1 MSEVSITGK
10 NNIKILNY
18 YAEKAKEKIDINNNL
33 HRIYNLYINYINEI
47 KNILSNKEKIEQNIT
62 NLNNNLKNNINN
74 IKTENQKLKKKYDD
88 YCRKC
93 TDELEME
100 RPILEQVSSDNFTI
114 KYSLLTQDILI
125 QKLKSNLK
133 NSRKY
138 NIFRE
143 PKREDFLENKEGN
156 IYIKKISEESQ
167 LDLLLLAKKYN
178 TLKEKLKKR
187 KQKINMLNEN
197 IEKLNEFINSV
208 NNDLSINT
216 KEKQYLISENKTT
229 DKTST
234 TYSCKNKNDIKSISV
249 KTKNFIISDNIKQ
262 YEEDLHNK
270 KENNT
275 ENSKNITNAILST
288 TIPNSYKTFKSISV
302 NPILDQIK
310 KNEIK
315 YNKNMDNE
323 NGKINTIYNININK
337 TKALSDDNRK
347 IKKDKKQIKTKNK
360 IIQSFLNLEDLFET
374 DNENAEED
382 EALIDVILHSD
393 DETILENKI
402 NQNKSISKTYL
413 EKITK
418 EIPKINLSLIEYNKL
433 KVYQE
438 IDIYSLQRRNYKGD
452 NVENDIK
459 ILSKKIKKIK
469 AKENLNSKKVKAMKK
484 YIDDLKNKYIMYKN
498 IKTKSSAINCEVKY
512 FSNNEIIDLKNNDN
526 ENESIGSDYLNED
539 DEISEC

>member
-1 MSEVSITGK
+1 
-10 NNIKILNY
+10 
-18 YAEKAKEKIDINNNL
+18 
-33 HRIYNLYINYINEI
+33 
-47 KNILSNKEKIEQNIT
+47 
-62 NLNNNLKNNINN
+62 
-74 IKTENQKLKKKYDD
+74 
-88 YCRKC
+88 
-93 TDELEME
+93 
-100 RPILEQVSSDNFTI
+100 
-114 KYSLLTQDILI
+114 
-125 QKLKSNLK
+125 
-133 NSRKY
+133 
-138 NIFRE
+138 
-143 PKREDFLENKEGN
+143 
-156 IYIKKISEESQ
+156 
-167 LDLLLLAKKYN
+167 
-178 TLKEKLKKR
+178 
-187 KQKINMLNEN
+187 
-197 IEKLNEFINSV
+197 
-208 NNDLSINT
+208 
-216 KEKQYLISENKTT
+216 
-229 DKTST
+229 
-234 TYSCKNKNDIKSISV
+234 
-249 KTKNFIISDNIKQ
+249 
-262 YEEDLHNK
+262 
-270 KENNT
+270 
-275 ENSKNITNAILST
+275 
-288 TIPNSYKTFKSISV
+288 
-302 NPILDQIK
+302 
-310 KNEIK
+310 
-315 YNKNMDNE
+315 MDNE

>member
-1 MSEVSITGK
+1 MNEVSITGK

-187 KQKINMLNEN
+187 KQKINKLNEN

-275 ENSKNITNAILST
+275 ENSENITNAILST

-539 DEISEC
+539 DEISES

>member
-1 MSEVSITGK
+1 MNEVSITGK

-156 IYIKKISEESQ
+156 IYIKKISEELQ

-208 NNDLSINT
+208 NNDLSINK
-216 KEKQYLISENKTT
+216 KEKKYLISENKTT

>member
-1 MSEVSITGK
+1 MNEVSITGK

-187 KQKINMLNEN
+187 KQKINKLNEN

>member
-187 KQKINMLNEN
+187 KQKINKLNEN

>member
-1 MSEVSITGK
+1 MNEVSITGK

-156 IYIKKISEESQ
+156 IYIKKISEELQ

-208 NNDLSINT
+208 NNDLSINK
-216 KEKQYLISENKTT
+216 KEKKYLISENKTT

-275 ENSKNITNAILST
+275 ENSENITNAILST

>member
-1 MSEVSITGK
+1 
-10 NNIKILNY
+10 
-18 YAEKAKEKIDINNNL
+18 
-33 HRIYNLYINYINEI
+33 
-47 KNILSNKEKIEQNIT
+47 
-62 NLNNNLKNNINN
+62 
-74 IKTENQKLKKKYDD
+74 
-88 YCRKC
+88 
-93 TDELEME
+93 ME

-187 KQKINMLNEN
+187 KQKINKLNEN

-275 ENSKNITNAILST
+275 KNSENITDAILST
-288 TIPNSYKTFKSISV
+288 TIPNSYKTIKSTSV
-302 NPILDQIK
+302 NPTSDQIK
-310 KNEIK
+310 KK
-315 YNKNMDNE
+315 
-323 NGKINTIYNININK
+323 
-337 TKALSDDNRK
+337 
-347 IKKDKKQIKTKNK
+347 
-360 IIQSFLNLEDLFET
+360 
-374 DNENAEED
+374 
-382 EALIDVILHSD
+382 
-393 DETILENKI
+393 
-402 NQNKSISKTYL
+402 
-413 EKITK
+413 
-418 EIPKINLSLIEYNKL
+418 
-433 KVYQE
+433 
-438 IDIYSLQRRNYKGD
+438 
-452 NVENDIK
+452 
-459 ILSKKIKKIK
+459 
-469 AKENLNSKKVKAMKK
+469 
-484 YIDDLKNKYIMYKN
+484 
-498 IKTKSSAINCEVKY
+498 
-512 FSNNEIIDLKNNDN
+512 
-526 ENESIGSDYLNED
+526 
-539 DEISEC
+539 